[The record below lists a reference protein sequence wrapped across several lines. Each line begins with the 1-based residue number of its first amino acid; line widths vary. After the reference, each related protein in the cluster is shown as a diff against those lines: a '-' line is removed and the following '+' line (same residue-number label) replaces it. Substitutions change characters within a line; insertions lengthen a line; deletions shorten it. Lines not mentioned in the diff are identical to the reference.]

1 MLPPVN
7 AVANSSIAFQDPRAA
22 QDGATETHVRPQGT
36 LPQAANGLEQ
46 NAAIAGRLNLL
57 LLTGQERMS
66 DNLAIL
72 VNLLGSR
79 LGMERVDGESVSSYA
94 ARLVQALGDL
104 TPQMRQSVQRQ
115 LAQMFGGLQLRT
127 LMEAFRNP
135 VGPEA
140 ATLSIYLELYRV
152 KDKDLAARTVVT
164 SYRQNAG
171 ETRANV
177 LPASAPTVPGRTSA
191 GAPAASTPATA
202 LPLRAEQGTQPL
214 AETAVDPELI
224 GGDTIDDP
232 MAPVAKGRLFS
243 MQDEQS
249 RKTLKLAAA
258 RALQATM
265 SYGAEPVSRNAG
277 VAPLAAG
284 APLEA
289 SETIGIADDRQP
301 HRDVDN
307 AGEPAA
313 AKVLMA
319 RAADAPASSARVMP
333 EAVPSAGEDIPAEAT
348 HAETGSRADKSDP
361 ATTQNP
367 AMDGDGPRDAGDKTQ
382 TLFVLKG
389 WQEDAARDVEAAIPA
404 PMPVPEDIL
413 PDPARLLGFSGID
426 HAADEN
432 EPGALPFEAD
442 ERDTVAEEAQSPADH
457 DAAALEQLD
466 DTAANPAGA
475 EPLPER
481 ADAPHDLPDAETAL
495 LRQQVAGREGIPL
508 PLVNYLFA
516 ADDIAEQ
523 KGLKHRFSQEGEA
536 GGEHAEGSG
545 SESGEGGA
553 DAGESEGEMS
563 DETAEQ
569 QALVDDQEQDPTGA
583 PVEGETP
590 NDLYWRMAGWS

>member
-1 MLPPVN
+1 MSGTQLPVILQPFAGWGAAMLPPVN

-22 QDGATETHVRPQGT
+22 QDGATETHARPQGA

-79 LGMERVDGESVSSYA
+79 LGMERADGESLSAYA
-94 ARLVQALGDL
+94 GRLVQALGDL
-104 TPQMRQSVQRQ
+104 TPQMRQSIQRQ
-115 LAQMFGGLQLRT
+115 LSQMFGGLQLRT
-127 LMEAFRNP
+127 LMDAFRNP

-164 SYRQNAG
+164 SYRQNGG

-202 LPLRAEQGTQPL
+202 LPLRTEQGTQPL
-214 AETAVDPELI
+214 TETAVDPELI

-249 RKTLKLAAA
+249 RKMLKLAAA

-277 VAPLAAG
+277 VEPLAAG

-289 SETIGIADDRQP
+289 SETIEIADDRQP
-301 HRDVDN
+301 HRDVDI

-313 AKVLMA
+313 AKVLVA
-319 RAADAPASSARVMP
+319 RAADAPASSARVML
-333 EAVPSAGEDIPAEAT
+333 EAVPNEGTSRRSHPCRNGIARRQVRSCN
-348 HAETGSRADKSDP
+348 HAEP
-361 ATTQNP
+361 
-367 AMDGDGPRDAGDKTQ
+367 GDGRRRKRRRQDADAFRPEGLAGRRGPRRRGGDPGAHACAG
-382 TLFVLKG
+382 G
-389 WQEDAARDVEAAIPA
+389 HSPRSGAA
-404 PMPVPEDIL
+404 
-413 PDPARLLGFSGID
+413 ARLLR
-426 HAADEN
+426 H
-432 EPGALPFEAD
+432 
-442 ERDTVAEEAQSPADH
+442 
-457 DAAALEQLD
+457 
-466 DTAANPAGA
+466 
-475 EPLPER
+475 
-481 ADAPHDLPDAETAL
+481 
-495 LRQQVAGREGIPL
+495 
-508 PLVNYLFA
+508 
-516 ADDIAEQ
+516 
-523 KGLKHRFSQEGEA
+523 
-536 GGEHAEGSG
+536 
-545 SESGEGGA
+545 
-553 DAGESEGEMS
+553 
-563 DETAEQ
+563 
-569 QALVDDQEQDPTGA
+569 
-583 PVEGETP
+583 
-590 NDLYWRMAGWS
+590 